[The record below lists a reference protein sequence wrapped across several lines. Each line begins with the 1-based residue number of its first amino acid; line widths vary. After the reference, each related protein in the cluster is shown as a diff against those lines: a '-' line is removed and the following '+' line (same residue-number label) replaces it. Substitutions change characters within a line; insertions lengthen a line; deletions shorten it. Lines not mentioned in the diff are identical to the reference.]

1 MQLQQ
6 IPQRSQEGI
15 ALPCPTL
22 KEKTTKVTS
31 YMDKSLDVVPK
42 GREKN
47 LNKALYFGLG
57 QFQDRNSAVG
67 PG

>member
-6 IPQRSQEGI
+6 IPQSSQEGI
-15 ALPCPTL
+15 ALQCPTL
-22 KEKTTKVTS
+22 KQKATKVTS

-67 PG
+67 P